1 MTTIEEIIQQWPVE
15 QKFKSACRVSWVYR
29 RALEGALYENFG
41 DEGIRVLSDVYASMG
56 EGVVEGMKLFGI
68 EGNDARSFA
77 QYLKASNEI
86 MFNTPIEIVEASPQK
101 AVVRFPKCPSPVE
114 TNPKI
119 CSAHFAFEKRALE
132 KLNPK
137 LEAEMTKRASQ
148 GDPYCEAI
156 IVLRD

>member
-1 MTTIEEIIQQWPVE
+1 MAQ
-15 QKFKSACRVSWVYR
+15 FFG
-29 RALEGALYENFG
+29 GA
-41 DEGIRVLSDVYASMG
+41 ST
-56 EGVVEGMKLFGI
+56 
-68 EGNDARSFA
+68 RSFA
-77 QYLKASNEI
+77 QYWKAADEL

-101 AVVRFPKCPSPVE
+101 AVVRIPKCPSPVE

-119 CSAHFAFEKRALE
+119 CSAHFAFEERAVE

-137 LEAEMTKRASQ
+137 LKVEMTKRASQ